1 MAEQDIREDQMT
13 SVDSVDYVRGLKGKD
28 SVLIALS
35 TLLSMTI
42 KNVGNLQDNDLESV
56 GTCVGY
62 AFGTSDGSG
71 INGMF
76 LSIEVVGYYFQFK
89 VSYTGNSIKFRVYNY
104 RDSLWTSWKSISF
117 TE

>member
-42 KNVGNLQDNDLESV
+42 KNVGNLQDNDLKSV

-71 INGMF
+71 IFGIF
-76 LSIEVVGYYFQFK
+76 ISIEVAGYYLQLK
-89 VSYTGNSIKFRVYNY
+89 AANSGVTLKLRTYDRGNDVWS
-104 RDSLWTSWKSISF
+104 DWKQISF
-117 TE
+117 T